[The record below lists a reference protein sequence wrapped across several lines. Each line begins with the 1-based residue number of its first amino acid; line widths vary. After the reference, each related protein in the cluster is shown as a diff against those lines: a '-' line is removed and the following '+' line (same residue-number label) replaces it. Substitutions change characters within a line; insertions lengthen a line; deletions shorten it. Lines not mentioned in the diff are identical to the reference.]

1 MIGRLGL
8 EEEGPMPGLARW
20 AAVVAALGAL
30 AAGGCGGESSP
41 PDGVPQVPLAVQRV
55 FPNLTFTSPVA
66 MLQAPNDASRW
77 FVVEQL
83 GVVRVF
89 DNTPN
94 VATASTFIDITDRV
108 TFPPDTELGLLGM
121 AFHPQFSTNGLV
133 YLFYSHNDAN
143 LGLVSRLSEFAVT
156 TLTERVLIIIPKP
169 NGETNHNGGNLAFG
183 PDGFLYAGLGDG
195 GGANDQHGTIGNA
208 QSTNTLL
215 GKMLR
220 INALPGIPGVGYS
233 IPLTNPFGS
242 PSNPLCNDPINR
254 TPATA
259 PCPEIFALGF
269 RNPFRW
275 SFDRGTGQLWVGD
288 VGQNA
293 LEEIDRVS
301 LGGNF
306 GWRCFEGTRNTGLG
320 CGAPGPTQFPVA
332 QYGRDVGTT
341 VIGGFVYRGTRFPG
355 LVGRYIFGDFGSGLI
370 FNIDARAQP
379 GLEMTTGF
387 SSGLAISSFAE
398 AVDGELFVVDY
409 GGQLFQIR
417 P

>member
-1 MIGRLGL
+1 
-8 EEEGPMPGLARW
+8 MPGLSRW
-20 AAVVAALGAL
+20 IGMVAAVGAL
-30 AAGGCGGESSP
+30 ALGGCGGDSSP
-41 PDGVPQVPLAVQRV
+41 PDGVPQVPLTVQRV
-55 FPNLTFTSPVA
+55 FPGVSFSFPVA
-66 MLQAPNDASRW
+66 MLQAPNDPSRW
-77 FVVEQL
+77 FVVEQR

-89 DNTPN
+89 DNNPN
-94 VATASTFIDITDRV
+94 VAAATTFIDISDRV
-108 TFPPDTELGLLGM
+108 TFPASSELGLLGM
-121 AFHPQFSTNGLV
+121 AFHPQFSINGRV
-133 YLFYSHNDAN
+133 YLFYSHVDPT

-156 TLTERVLIIIPKP
+156 TLGSTERVLITIPKP

-183 PDGFLYAGLGDG
+183 LDGLLYAGLGDG

-220 INALPGIPGVGYS
+220 IEVLPGSLGTGYS
-233 IPLTNPFGS
+233 IPPGNPFAANTPCS
-242 PSNPLCNDPINR
+242 IDDPVAR
-254 TPATA
+254 PVTQ

-288 VGQNA
+288 VGQSTF
-293 LEEIDRVS
+293 EEVDRVE

-306 GWRCFEGTRNTGLG
+306 GWRCFEGTLNTGLG
-320 CGAPGPTQFPVA
+320 CGAPGPTLFPVA

-341 VIGGFVYRGTRFPG
+341 VIGGFVYRGSRFPG
-355 LVGRYIFGDFGSGLI
+355 LVGRYVFGDFGSGLI
-370 FNIDARAQP
+370 FNIDSRAQP

-387 SSGLAISSFAE
+387 ASGLTISSFAE
-398 AVDGELFVVDY
+398 GVDGELFVVDY
-409 GGQLFQIR
+409 GGRLFEVRQRI

>member
-1 MIGRLGL
+1 
-8 EEEGPMPGLARW
+8 MPGWARW
-20 AAVVAALGAL
+20 SGMVAALGAL
-30 AAGGCGGESSP
+30 AAGGCGGGSSP
-41 PDGVPQVPLAVQRV
+41 PDGVPQVPLTVQRV
-55 FPNLTFTSPVA
+55 FPGLAFASPVA

-77 FVVEQL
+77 FVVEQR

-89 DNTPN
+89 DNTPG
-94 VATASTFIDITDRV
+94 VATASAFIDITDRV
-108 TFPPDTELGLLGM
+108 TFPLDSELGLLGM
-121 AFHPQFSTNGLV
+121 AFHPQFSTNGRV
-133 YLFYSHNDAN
+133 YLFYSHNDAT
-143 LGLVSRLSEFAVT
+143 LGLVSRISEFAVT
-156 TLTERVLIIIPKP
+156 TLGLTERVLITIPKP

-183 PDGFLYAGLGDG
+183 PDGLLYAGLGDG

-208 QSTNTLL
+208 QSRNTLL

-220 INALPGIPGVGYS
+220 INVLPGIGYS
-233 IPLTNPFGS
+233 IPPTNPFAGNPGS
-242 PSNPLCNDPINR
+242 TPCSTDDPVNR
-254 TPATA
+254 PATQ

-288 VGQNA
+288 VGQSA
-293 LEEIDRVS
+293 LEEIDRVN

-306 GWRCFEGTRNTGLG
+306 GWRCFEGTRITGLG

-341 VIGGFVYRGTRFPG
+341 VIGGFVYRGARFPG
-355 LVGRYIFGDFGSGLI
+355 LAGRYIFGDFGSGLI

-387 SSGLAISSFAE
+387 SSGLTISSFAE
-398 AVDGELFVVDY
+398 GVDGELFVVDY
-409 GGQLFQIR
+409 RGQLFQIR